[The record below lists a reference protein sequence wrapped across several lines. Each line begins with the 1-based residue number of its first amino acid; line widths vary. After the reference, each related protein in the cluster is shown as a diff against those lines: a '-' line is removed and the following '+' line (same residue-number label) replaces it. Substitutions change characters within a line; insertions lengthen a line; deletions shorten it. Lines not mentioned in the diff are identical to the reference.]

1 MLLQERHDLVAVW
14 LHLPGP
20 VGCAAKVPYGRQ
32 DVEGL
37 AAGRIQRG
45 IGQCRHME
53 VQGEILCERLLV
65 EDIFQQLP
73 VSRSEDDVV
82 VGKLGIAA
90 FAVEAVGPEV
100 DHEERH
106 RITHAGKA
114 LVGVFT
120 PEAARQKT
128 LVSGRDI
135 PVTDHDVRPQ
145 LGTVGQSH
153 AGRASAL
160 RQDLVGL
167 GIEHQRPTQ
176 LPEQPYKPI
185 HDRTRPSHGEPDAPF
200 AFGVVSIGW
209 RKTSIF
215 AVVSY
220 VLSLASELIGTGT
233 GWPFGNY
240 AYTDFLG
247 YKVLDH
253 VPYTIPLSWFYMG
266 FASYLLG
273 SVLAD
278 RLVSQRHTL
287 WSLMLGTWFLT
298 VWDLV
303 LDPAMAHESLR
314 VQFWVWDET
323 GPYFGMPVKNFIGWS
338 VTGLLFMA
346 ISRILWREDVKPQAV
361 PMLFPLA
368 VYTANVVFAMVLSA
382 GVDLWMPILL
392 AAVLGL
398 IPAIVVAHR
407 SLEVVPQ
414 HPRLARDA

>member
-1 MLLQERHDLVAVW
+1 MKSPNGTWIPLVLFFA
-14 LHLPGP
+14 H
-20 VGCAAKVPYGRQ
+20 
-32 DVEGL
+32 
-37 AAGRIQRG
+37 
-45 IGQCRHME
+45 IG
-53 VQGEILCERLLV
+53 
-65 EDIFQQLP
+65 
-73 VSRSEDDVV
+73 
-82 VGKLGIAA
+82 
-90 FAVEAVGPEV
+90 
-100 DHEERH
+100 
-106 RITHAGKA
+106 A
-114 LVGVFT
+114 LVFG
-120 PEAARQKT
+120 
-128 LVSGRDI
+128 
-135 PVTDHDVRPQ
+135 
-145 LGTVGQSH
+145 
-153 AGRASAL
+153 
-160 RQDLVGL
+160 LVGL
-167 GIEHQRPTQ
+167 LIM
-176 LPEQPYKPI
+176 LPNPELWSSDPRAVRVFDWSMEYAGATHI
-185 HDRTRPSHGEPDAPF
+185 IFGALAMF
-200 AFGVVSIGW
+200 AFGVVTIGW

-215 AVVSY
+215 AAVSY
-220 VLSLASELIGTGT
+220 ALSLASELMGTGT

-273 SVLAD
+273 AVLAD
-278 RLVSQRHTL
+278 RLVSRQRTL

-346 ISRILWREDVKPQAV
+346 ISRLLWREEVRPQSV

-368 VYTANVVFAMVLSA
+368 VYTANVIFAMVLSA

-398 IPAIVVAHR
+398 IPAGVAAYR
-407 SLEVVPQ
+407 SVDVMPQ